1 MNIKRK
7 RTNRQTQAIINNAL
21 RNGYSDQAIERMIPG
36 LSPFTVAYFRRKIG
50 VSPLPLVSTIAEDK
64 TPVVKQPVSS
74 TKYELNGIVVTLSK
88 PAKAVVMDGDSLTF
102 KF

>member
-7 RTNRQTQAIINNAL
+7 RTNRQTQAIIINAL

-36 LSPFTVAYFRRKIG
+36 LSPFTVAYFRKKVG
-50 VSPLPLVSTIAEDK
+50 VSALPLVNPIAEDR
-64 TPVVKQPVSS
+64 TPVVQQSTGI

-88 PAKAVVMDGDSLTF
+88 PAKAVVMDNDSLTF